1 MNTHVYCDSVHL
13 LKGSTIY
20 EAPQDSDA
28 DTRGTGGGVKMGM
41 AEAASW
47 SIDSIQCSS
56 WKNTND
62 VANIEI
68 SNFAMDAIAFQVVR
82 TPDGD
87 IVPFNTSSDFR
98 SEDWYFWTTESDAI
112 DSVILEI
119 DKELNEWQ
127 TNIDIATEWVQP
139 EDWFVRRGQAVDD
152 AIWAGLA
159 YLFDLRASMFETKIV
174 EALAK
179 DMKVETLLAKERIR
193 KLRDKGFLGVAGK
206 GNFAEGKVTKIAIE
220 ILIERG
226 MMNAKEGK

>member
-1 MNTHVYCDSVHL
+1 
-13 LKGSTIY
+13 
-20 EAPQDSDA
+20 
-28 DTRGTGGGVKMGM
+28 MGI
-41 AEAASW
+41 AEVTSW
-47 SIDSIQCSS
+47 HIDSIQCSS
-56 WKNTND
+56 WKETND

-68 SNFAMDAIAFQVVR
+68 SNFAMDSVAFQVVR

-98 SEDWYFWTTESDAI
+98 SDDWYFWTSETDAI
-112 DSVILEI
+112 DSVILVV

-127 TNIDIATEWVQP
+127 TNLDIATQWIQP
-139 EDWFVRRGQAVDD
+139 DAWFVRRGQAVDD

-159 YLFDLRASMFETKIV
+159 YLFELRASMFETKIV

-206 GNFAEGKVTKIAIE
+206 GNPAEGRITKTAMA

-226 MMNAKEGK
+226 MMNAEKSK